1 MKDQFKPQNK
11 NNSKKERLCLFG
23 FNAVY
28 EGLINNLKI
37 KKVFLHKQE
46 NEIIKLLKQRNIEYE
61 LHSLKWFDNQ
71 YRDSLNHQGFVAEID
86 ANSLTISFNEFCEHI
101 KEQQEG
107 IIVVLDQIQDPG
119 NFGGILRTCLAANV
133 SGVIFKKDNQARIN
147 NTVIK
152 TSLGACFYLNLI
164 EVANLS
170 YAIKDL
176 QEKYGYWSYVSNL
189 SSEAADYNQEYAKK
203 SILIVGNE
211 QKGVSNQ
218 LIKNS
223 DYQIKIPMYTDKIQ
237 SLNVSV
243 ATGIMLFNMKQ
254 KLQ

>member
-1 MKDQFKPQNK
+1 M
-11 NNSKKERLCLFG
+11 
-23 FNAVY
+23 
-28 EGLINNLKI
+28 
-37 KKVFLHKQE
+37 
-46 NEIIKLLKQRNIEYE
+46 
-61 LHSLKWFDNQ
+61 
-71 YRDSLNHQGFVAEID
+71 
-86 ANSLTISFNEFCEHI
+86 
-101 KEQQEG
+101 
-107 IIVVLDQIQDPG
+107 
-119 NFGGILRTCLAANV
+119 
-133 SGVIFKKDNQARIN
+133 
-147 NTVIK
+147 
-152 TSLGACFYLNLI
+152 

-254 KLQ
+254 KSNNFV